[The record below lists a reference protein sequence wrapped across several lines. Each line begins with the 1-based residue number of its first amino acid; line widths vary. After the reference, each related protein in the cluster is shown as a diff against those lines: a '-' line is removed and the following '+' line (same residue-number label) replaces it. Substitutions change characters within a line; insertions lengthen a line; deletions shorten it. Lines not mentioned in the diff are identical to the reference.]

1 MQILLSLQFET
12 TDCSSASGVGGIGG
26 IGSIG
31 INVGVG
37 GGGVGVGNMRALSGA
52 SASDLLQKHTISS
65 LLEQHQQQDLLGRRN
80 DASDGLINFINGECA
95 MKIIKI
101 LWYFNVSSIYE
112 CVNSRIL

>member
-1 MQILLSLQFET
+1 MQILLSFQFET

-37 GGGVGVGNMRALSGA
+37 GVGNMRALSGA

-101 LWYFNVSSIYE
+101 LWYFNVSSIDE